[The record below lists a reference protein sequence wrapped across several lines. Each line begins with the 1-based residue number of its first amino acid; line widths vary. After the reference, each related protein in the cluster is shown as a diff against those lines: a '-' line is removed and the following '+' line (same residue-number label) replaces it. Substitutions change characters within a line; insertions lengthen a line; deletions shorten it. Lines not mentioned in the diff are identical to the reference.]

1 MPDWFWRTLLDAVIF
16 LTGKAG
22 TGKSTFLKYIV
33 NKLKQDNEK
42 SEIQRPYVV
51 LAPTGVAAVNVHG
64 QTIHSFFK
72 LPLGAFLPQDE
83 KYKLSNIKKCFSYN
97 NDKIELIKH
106 LSLMIIDEISMVRC
120 DVLDIIDKIL
130 RVYRKDER
138 PFGSVKV
145 LLIGDIFQLPPI
157 ASTKI
162 YDRDLNAWVP
172 IKSLLMRPRL

>member
-1 MPDWFWRTLLDAVIF
+1 MIPIQINWTYGVISLDSSDI
-16 LTGKAG
+16 
-22 TGKSTFLKYIV
+22 I
-33 NKLKQDNEK
+33 NKLNQDNEK

-106 LSLMIIDEISMVRC
+106 LSNIWLS
-120 DVLDIIDKIL
+120 
-130 RVYRKDER
+130 Y
-138 PFGSVKV
+138 
-145 LLIGDIFQLPPI
+145 
-157 ASTKI
+157 A
-162 YDRDLNAWVP
+162 
-172 IKSLLMRPRL
+172 